1 MSEETGGADLNGYTP
16 VVRNSAFCYNN
27 AALQVSSMQIN
38 PRASKTR
45 LILAC
50 ALVYALALAIALG
63 VGYLLRGKHPILIA
77 GGADIAAT
85 IVVFIFSIIFNN
97 SSIYDPY
104 WSLAPVPI
112 ALYWAFHAYSDAVI
126 IRQVAVLLLLAVWA
140 ARLTYNCLDRW
151 QGLKHEDWRYSEM
164 RRTGRFYWVISFFG
178 FHLFPTIIVFLGCLS
193 LYPSLLAGTHPFGVL
208 DIVAIIL
215 TISAILIEGKADREL
230 KAFMSKRKSAEQHI
244 TTGLWAYSRHPN
256 YFGEVLFWWG
266 LYLFA
271 LAADLAYWWA
281 IIGPLCITMLFI
293 FVSTPMMDR
302 HILNKKSAYSGTMKR
317 VSALIPWFPKN

>member
-1 MSEETGGADLNGYTP
+1 MH
-16 VVRNSAFCYNN
+16 
-27 AALQVSSMQIN
+27 IN
-38 PRASKTR
+38 PRASKAR
-45 LILAC
+45 AILAC

-63 VGYLLRGKHPILIA
+63 VGYLLRGKHLILIA

-112 ALYWAFHAYSDAVI
+112 ALYWTFHAVSNASI
-126 IRQVAVLLLLAVWA
+126 IRQVAVLLLLTIWA
-140 ARLTYNCLDRW
+140 ARLTYHCLNRW
-151 QGLKHEDWRYSEM
+151 RGLKHEDWRYTE
-164 RRTGRFYWVISFFG
+164 RRSNTGRFYWVISFFG
-178 FHLFPTIIVFLGCLS
+178 FHLFPTIFVFLGCLS
-193 LYPSLLAGTHPFGVL
+193 LYPALLAGTKPFGVL
-208 DIVAIIL
+208 DIMAIIL
-215 TISAILIEGKADREL
+215 TISAILIEARADQEL
-230 KAFMSKRKSAEQHI
+230 KNFLSKRKSAEENI

-281 IIGPLCITMLFI
+281 IIGPLCVTMLFI
-293 FVSTPMMDR
+293 LVSIPMMDR
-302 HILNKKSAYSGTMKR
+302 HILKTKPAYTETIKK
-317 VSALIPWFPKN
+317 VSALIPWPPKN